1 MFAIRNV
8 DMRDWERV
16 SAIEAANF
24 SPEEAAPPLVLKKRI
39 EKTPDTFLVAEID
52 QELVAYIE
60 GPVIGGDYLTDDR
73 FLHTIEN
80 PPTGGFLAVT
90 SLSVAEGFQGQGLGT
105 ALLAAFKD
113 LAIAQGREGIS
124 LTCHDY
130 LISYYEMNGFTDHGL
145 SQSQLGGGT
154 WYNMVWLAPKTL

>member
-1 MFAIRNV
+1 MFIIRNV
-8 DMRDWERV
+8 DVSDWERV
-16 SAIEAANF
+16 SIIEASNF
-24 SPEEAAPPLVLKKRI
+24 SPEEAAPPQVLKERI

-60 GPVIGGDYLTDDR
+60 GGVINGDYLTDDR

-90 SLSVAEGFQGQGLGT
+90 SLSVAKDFQGQGLGT

-113 LAIAQGREGIS
+113 LAVAQGRKGIS

-130 LISYYEMNGFTDHGL
+130 LISYYELNGFANHGL
-145 SQSQLGGGT
+145 SQSQLGGGI